1 MWHSEAIYPD
11 IKLQLKGE
19 LLYRKKTLYQN
30 LELYKTDRFGKVLM
44 LDNAIQTTE
53 GDEFIYHEML
63 THPVLLLHPKPQK
76 VLIIGGGD
84 GGILREVLKYKSVKL
99 AYLVEIDKSII
110 EISKKY
116 LKSICKNSFQ
126 DKRTKI
132 IFDDGAKFIKKTKEK
147 FDVIII
153 DSPDSVGP
161 AKVLFSKGFYKD
173 IFSALAENGLM
184 IRQTGSTTLQKE
196 VLKSSWKLLT
206 DIFPFV
212 WTHLTAIPTYIG
224 GFFSL
229 TAASKKIDLFKTDI
243 AYLEKKIKALKIKT
257 DYYNPYIH
265 IASAVLPEYIRRML
279 K

>member
-30 LELYKTDRFGKVLM
+30 LKLYKTDRFGKILM

-99 AYLVEIDKSII
+99 AYLVEIDKNII

-132 IFDDGAKFIKKTKEK
+132 IIDDGAKFIKKAKEK

-196 VLKSSWKLLT
+196 VLKSSWKILN

>member
-30 LELYKTDRFGKVLM
+30 LKLYKTDRFGKILM

-99 AYLVEIDKSII
+99 AYLVEIDKNII

-196 VLKSSWKLLT
+196 VLKSSWKILN